1 MKFTLRQIEVFVAV
15 SRTQSV
21 TQASEKLF
29 ITQSAA
35 STALSELEKQFDTL
49 LFDRVGKSLRINEA
63 GQELLPH
70 AVEFLDRAE
79 EIKNILE
86 GHSGY
91 GLLKIGATLT
101 VGNYLATIL
110 VARYL
115 QEHPESRVKLDVHNT
130 HTIIRQIANHELDLG
145 LIEGECNH
153 PDIMVNK
160 WVGDELVIFSAPNH
174 PLANRKRI
182 RINDL
187 LKERWILRESG
198 SGTRETFD
206 RAFYNYHSQ
215 LDIRLELEHT
225 EAIKLAVESGL
236 GIGCISRL
244 ALQENLKQGSL
255 VALNTPDLDL
265 FRYFY
270 FLWHKQKYQSAGMK
284 AFLSLCQ
291 AVTNGIKFSHEVDFT
306 GLINDEY

>member
-1 MKFTLRQIEVFVAV
+1 MKFTLRQLEVFVAV

-21 TQASEKLF
+21 THASEKLVMK
-29 ITQSAA
+29 ALVA

-49 LFDRVGKSLRINEA
+49 LFDRVGKSLRINEL

-86 GHSGY
+86 GHAGY
-91 GLLKIGATLT
+91 GLLRIGATLT

-110 VARYL
+110 VAKYL
-115 QEHPESRVKLDVHNT
+115 HEHPESRVKLDVHNT
-130 HTIIRQIANHELDLG
+130 QSIIRQIANHELDLG
-145 LIEGECNH
+145 LVEGECNH
-153 PDIMVNK
+153 QDIMVNK
-160 WVGDELVIFSAPNH
+160 WVGDELIIFCSPNH
-174 PLANRKRI
+174 LLANKKRI
-182 RINDL
+182 TIKDL

-206 RAFYNYHSQ
+206 RAFYNYHSE

-244 ALQENLKQGSL
+244 ALKENLKQGTL
-255 VALNTPDLDL
+255 IALKTPDLDL

-270 FLWHKQKYQSAGMK
+270 FLWHKQKYQSAGMR
-284 AFLSLCQ
+284 AFLSLC
-291 AVTNGIKFSHEVDFT
+291 
-306 GLINDEY
+306 